1 MMSPGHEGL
10 QIKTFV
16 LPIDALTCG
25 LAKIGILRKSKHL
38 FPIGALTCGI
48 HQEMIS
54 SWHYEYSSQ

>member
-10 QIKTFV
+10 QVKTFV
-16 LPIDALTCG
+16 LPIDALTCC

-48 HQEMIS
+48 S
-54 SWHYEYSSQ
+54 SGDDIFLAL